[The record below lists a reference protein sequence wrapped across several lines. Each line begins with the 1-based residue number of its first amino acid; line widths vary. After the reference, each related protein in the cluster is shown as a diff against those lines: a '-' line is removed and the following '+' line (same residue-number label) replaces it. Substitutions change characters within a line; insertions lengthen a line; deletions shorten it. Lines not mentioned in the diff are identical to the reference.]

1 MGRIEKWGEGLL
13 ERGAYYKNRLPDR
26 ELIREEVLAHRG
38 GAGGGG
44 GLNRALTV
52 LHFPRRKKSKPRRL
66 HVLFLLL
73 RRVVLY
79 SFNARLHNTV

>member
-38 GAGGGG
+38 RGG

-52 LHFPRRKKSKPRRL
+52 LHFPRRKKVN
-66 HVLFLLL
+66 HIGCMFFAC
-73 RRVVLY
+73 
-79 SFNARLHNTV
+79 SF